1 MVYGTATWGVKKERK
16 PGSIDMYKRT
26 YVHTSFIVYVH
37 TCINAYAIFH
47 YVTLHYIALH
57 YATLHIP
64 LHCSTVHY
72 ANTTLHCYITCMR
85 SHLQFHSVPW
95 QLHCNYKTYLHSLAK
110 KSSCFEGNCFFG
122 LEMNPGSIQETFETF
137 RNPGFQKW
145 CTLRF
150 LPAWRKK
157 YKKNH
162 TQHIRFFFCK
172 WIQGRFSSLP

>member
-1 MVYGTATWGVKKERK
+1 
-16 PGSIDMYKRT
+16 MYIP
-26 YVHTSFIVYVH
+26 HSYVH

-85 SHLQFHSVPW
+85 SHTIPFRSMTITLQLQDIPSFLS
-95 QLHCNYKTYLHSLAK
+95 K

-150 LPAWRKK
+150 LPA
-157 YKKNH
+157 
-162 TQHIRFFFCK
+162 
-172 WIQGRFSSLP
+172 